1 MIFSGSARK
10 RNAGNRNPQRQHNRK
25 SCQRVG
31 GVHQGHAA
39 VVLDPDEESCLLV
52 HFTGGDLRGIFY
64 IWNGHIPTETY
75 PEPVWHIRCLGGNSQ
90 RYDTNLARPFPLRL
104 YLWFRKWPNSYDWF
118 NLFTIIHTFID
129 NNEE

>member
-1 MIFSGSARK
+1 MIFSGSACK
-10 RNAGNRNPQRQHNRK
+10 RNAGNRNPQRQYNRK

-39 VVLDPDEESCLLV
+39 VVLDPDEESCFLV

-90 RYDTNLARPFPLRL
+90 RLDTNLARPFPLPKIDYICGFGNGRIVTIGLIYLRL
-104 YLWFRKWPNSYDWF
+104 F
-118 NLFTIIHTFID
+118 IHL
-129 NNEE
+129 